1 MKNVLGQVE
10 KRLKSCLKHNKRIR
24 YSKALA
30 LTFLLTG
37 GFLSAEQAEL
47 AEDVNFVKVSEN
59 LNKRIKQLRLE
70 NKKKLKDSRLELERL
85 EKEGD
90 QVIKSPWE
98 SYIFSTLFGYRDM
111 DSQSKEWKYGDRK
124 DTVQDMDRAV
134 LRSFL
139 GLSSLRGGTTGW
151 ITETNT
157 GDGN

>member
-90 QVIKSPWE
+90 QVIKSPWD
-98 SYIFSTLFGYRDM
+98 SYIFTTLGGFKDMEIRVKNRYRTGQNEKYNERSAGSLYRTKRNNRM
-111 DSQSKEWKYGDRK
+111 DNR
-124 DTVQDMDRAV
+124 DTH
-134 LRSFL
+134 
-139 GLSSLRGGTTGW
+139 
-151 ITETNT
+151 
-157 GDGN
+157 